1 MRKLFKNHKVN
12 YIIIGLLGIIIG
24 GSIGITA
31 NTYLLQSNEIQ
42 YTSDKSV
49 QQAIEELYVLAENS
63 GGSNEVLPIGTVNVE
78 GYRITIP
85 YTGSYTN
92 VSCVYGIDEN
102 YGSIGTVSDNT
113 CTFKGSSAN
122 QTLYYKLVAT
132 DDTGKIYEKQ
142 SEVVTG
148 SVSPI
153 SIVSLGDYI
162 YMKPESTSYSITADM
177 TGCVSGATNDDDSSA
192 CGGISGKA
200 QTINPSE
207 LTVWRVIRKNAD
219 GTIDVV
225 SDRVS
230 SKQIYFYSRT
240 GYQNYIGTLN
250 SIANQYKHSNYVQS
264 TRHMGYDGKATKYIT
279 DGSYLSYKKSIW
291 KSTTSS
297 STTVDYEKLGA
308 GDMGY
313 LTDEKLVSAVYGNL
327 IAKNPSGTDTN
338 YWLAS
343 RHYVYNSSIY
353 YITLNGRFIDSTNNK
368 SGFSRFFLSYSNGNL
383 RQYSSAMS
391 IRPILTLKSTVKI
404 TGGSG
409 TLGNE
414 YRLDI

>member
-1 MRKLFKNHKVN
+1 MRKIFKNCKIN

-24 GSIGITA
+24 SSICITA
-31 NTYLLQSNEIQ
+31 NTYLLQSKEIQ

-49 QQAIEELYVLAENS
+49 QQAIEELYTLANNS
-63 GGSNEVLPIGTVNVE
+63 VGSNETLPIGTIIVE

-85 YTGSYTN
+85 YTGNYP
-92 VSCVYGIDEN
+92 VIRCIYGTDEN
-102 YGSIGTVSDNT
+102 YGNVGTLSNNA

-142 SEVVTG
+142 SKVVTG

-162 YMKPESTSYSITADM
+162 YMKPESTSYSITSDM
-177 TGCVSGATNDDDSSA
+177 TGCTSLRY
-192 CGGISGKA
+192 CGVT

-219 GTIDVV
+219 GTVDVV
-225 SDRVS
+225 SDKVS
-230 SKQIYFYSRT
+230 STIVYFYGKI
-240 GYQNYIGTLN
+240 GYTKLVSSLNTIAGQYIN
-250 SIANQYKHSNYVQS
+250 SNFVQS
-264 TRHMGYDGKATKYIT
+264 ARYLNKTADTSLVKAVYDNLIAYNPSGIATKY
-279 DGSYLSYKKSIW
+279 
-291 KSTTSS
+291 
-297 STTVDYEKLGA
+297 
-308 GDMGY
+308 
-313 LTDEKLVSAVYGNL
+313 
-327 IAKNPSGTDTN
+327 
-338 YWLAS
+338 WLADNTS
-343 RHYVYNSSIY
+343 ERSSLTTGYIRRYYGLYVNASGNIDKYELLYEHYYEADDTSDYDN
-353 YITLNGRFIDSTNNK
+353 
-368 SGFSRFFLSYSNGNL
+368 YSCGN
-383 RQYSSAMS
+383 S